1 MGQSFTK
8 RWDPLS
14 RSLQIQQRNQHTMVK
29 RAAAQD
35 HARAGCRD
43 CAVLRASSMSNSERL
58 EQLWKGDFGDAYTQ
72 RNSAAADRRKP
83 FWDAL
88 FSDFPCC
95 RVLEV
100 GCNLG
105 ANLRWVSTNVA
116 AHEVYGVDINES
128 ALAQLRGT
136 IPSVNPVWGRARE
149 LPFRDRYFDMVFTMG
164 VLIHQPP
171 EALPIVM
178 SEIVRCSRKYV
189 LAGEYFSETPVDV
202 AYRG

>member
-1 MGQSFTK
+1 MGWSSAK
-8 RWDPLS
+8 RRDALS
-14 RSLQIQQRNQHTMVK
+14 RSFQIQQRNQHAMVK
-29 RAAAQD
+29 RAAAQGN
-35 HARAGCRD
+35 ARAGCRG
-43 CAVLRASSMSNSERL
+43 CAVLRPTSMSNSERL
-58 EQLWKGDFGDAYTQ
+58 EELWTGDFGDAYTQ
-72 RNSAAADRRKP
+72 RNSAAADCRQP
-83 FWDAL
+83 FWDGL
-88 FSDFPCC
+88 FNDFPCR

-105 ANLRWVSTNVA
+105 ANLKWVSTNVA
-116 AHEVYGVDINES
+116 ANEVYGVDINES
-128 ALAQLRGT
+128 ALAQLRGA
-136 IPSVNPVWGRARE
+136 IPAVNPVWGRARE

-202 AYRG
+202 A

>member
-1 MGQSFTK
+1 M
-8 RWDPLS
+8 W
-14 RSLQIQQRNQHTMVK
+14 
-29 RAAAQD
+29 
-35 HARAGCRD
+35 
-43 CAVLRASSMSNSERL
+43 NSERL
-58 EQLWKGDFGDAYTQ
+58 EELWKGDFGNAYTQ
-72 RNSAAADRRKP
+72 RNSAAADRRQP

-88 FSDFPCC
+88 FNEFPCH

-105 ANLRWVSTNVA
+105 ANLKWVSTNVA
-116 AHEVYGVDINES
+116 PNEVYGVDINES

-136 IPSVNPVWGRARE
+136 IPTINPVWGRARE
-149 LPFRDRYFDMVFTMG
+149 LPFRDRYFDMVFTIG

-189 LAGEYFSETPVDV
+189 VAGEYFSETPVDV
-202 AYRG
+202 AYRGQQGALYKCNFGGLYAKLFPELKLLKQGFLSRDDGWDDVTWWLFERSA